1 VDDPGDFSRNADRRG
16 ICAAFADQLADS
28 EASLDR
34 SMVALLRFG
43 ERVTAAQYLAALEAR
58 RALWTDA
65 QRFLARF
72 DLLLTPTAA
81 VTPFAAA
88 GPFPTEIDGAPVS
101 PLGWMPFTF
110 PWNLTGQP
118 AASVPVGFTDAGLPV
133 GLQIVGRRHGDRAVL
148 AASAAFEAA
157 ARPSGSLRPRAPRA
171 LACACS

>member
-1 VDDPGDFSRNADRRG
+1 
-16 ICAAFADQLADS
+16 
-28 EASLDR
+28 
-34 SMVALLRFG
+34 MVALLRFG